1 MNCSNCGNNLSPQDI
16 TCPKCNT
23 PVGQA
28 TQQVNNPATE
38 NTDVPVLLPDA
49 VNTPQEEPKIETP
62 MVSKP
67 LVSEEPVKEEK
78 PVEELDTNTVQ
89 SRSKVEIKPM
99 ERFNKQFNIYK
110 AAFLVLLVVVSV
122 GGGVTFGL
130 HAKSN
135 SRASEELAIKNSY
148 NIRIGDITYK
158 IPGNFVYTQI
168 TDGIEVSN
176 ADETWT
182 SDIGPLAV
190 AYADIRTYA
199 KSIQTTYKNYNYKV
213 SEIQTK
219 TLNDREYMTMEV
231 TKDNQSILIAF
242 SNATSNMTHLITVK
256 NKDNTMDYKA
266 LESIATILNNSK
278 VNDNGVGI
286 KTPKTNLDFNTIKNS
301 IVNTTV
307 TQKRIDMMQKAKQAK
322 KK

>member
-1 MNCSNCGNNLSPQDI
+1 MNCIKCGNNLSPQDT

-23 PVGQA
+23 PVGQS
-28 TQQVNNPATE
+28 TQPVNSPVTE
-38 NTDVPVLLPDA
+38 NTDIPVLLPDA
-49 VNTPQEEPKIETP
+49 VNTPQEEPKVATP
-62 MVSKP
+62 IVQP
-67 LVSEEPVKEEK
+67 APPEVPKEEA
-78 PVEELDTNTVQ
+78 PVEELASPQET

-110 AAFLVLLVVVSV
+110 AAFLVLLVVVSI

-130 HAKSN
+130 HSKSN
-135 SRASEELAIKNSY
+135 SAASQELAIKNSY

-168 TDGIEVSN
+168 TDGIEVSDV
-176 ADETWT
+176 DETWT

-199 KSIQTTYKNYNYKV
+199 KSIQTSYKNYQYKV

-242 SNATSNMTHLITVK
+242 ANATSNMTHLITVK
-256 NKDNTMDYKA
+256 NKDNTIDYKA
-266 LESIATILNNSK
+266 LEDIATILNNSK

-286 KTPKTNLDFNTIKNS
+286 KTPKANLDFNTIKNS

-307 TQKRIDMMQKAKQAK
+307 TQKRIEMLQKAQKAKK
-322 KK
+322 K